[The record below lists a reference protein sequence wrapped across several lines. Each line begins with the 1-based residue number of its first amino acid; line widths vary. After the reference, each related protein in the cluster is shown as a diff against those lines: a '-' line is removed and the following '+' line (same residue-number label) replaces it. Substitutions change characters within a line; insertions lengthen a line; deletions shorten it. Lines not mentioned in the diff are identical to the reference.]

1 VLIRGARI
9 DGRGLVRFQRGNIPP
24 KQLRIPVGETQGFPG
39 GLVPPKGTRYLPS
52 YTRVHGPGCY
62 AYQIDGTTFSRVVVF
77 HASW

>member
-9 DGRGLVRFQRGNIPP
+9 DGRGLVRFQNGDVPA
-24 KQLRIPVGETQGFPG
+24 KQLRIPAGGTPAAPG
-39 GLVPPKGTRYLPS
+39 YSFPKGTRYLPS
-52 YTRVHGPGCY
+52 ATRVREPGCY